1 MRVSKKVKPTPS
13 DARMDEVRSSQ
24 LNDSN
29 AKLKV
34 DHEQIT
40 ITCALITHRV

>member
-1 MRVSKKVKPTPS
+1 MRVLKKVKPTPS
-13 DARMDEVRSSQ
+13 DARMDEEFS